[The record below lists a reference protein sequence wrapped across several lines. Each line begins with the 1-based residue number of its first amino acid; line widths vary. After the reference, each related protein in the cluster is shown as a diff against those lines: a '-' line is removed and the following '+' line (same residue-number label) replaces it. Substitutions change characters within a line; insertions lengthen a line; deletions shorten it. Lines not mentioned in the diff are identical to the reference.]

1 MVRPRAREGRSI
13 GRSTAETPR
22 WIELLRPLTHG
33 GYPEHMSSDSE
44 VNYDS
49 APVAETEL
57 DGIDYRI
64 DAGKQGTALCIS
76 SRASGTWDWTF
87 ESEARW
93 DGSSLRAR
101 SLERPVL
108 VKLSEA
114 LREAMQDV

>member
-1 MVRPRAREGRSI
+1 
-13 GRSTAETPR
+13 
-22 WIELLRPLTHG
+22 
-33 GYPEHMSSDSE
+33 MSSDSE

-49 APVAETEL
+49 APVAEAEL

-64 DAGKQGTALCIS
+64 DTGRQGTALCIS

-93 DGSSLRAR
+93 DGSALR
-101 SLERPVL
+101 SKVIERPVL

-114 LREAMQDV
+114 LRAAMVDI

>member
-1 MVRPRAREGRSI
+1 
-13 GRSTAETPR
+13 
-22 WIELLRPLTHG
+22 
-33 GYPEHMSSDSE
+33 MSSDSE

-49 APVAETEL
+49 APVAEAEL

-87 ESEARW
+87 ASEARW

>member
-1 MVRPRAREGRSI
+1 LRAG
-13 GRSTAETPR
+13 AE
-22 WIELLRPLTHG
+22 ED
-33 GYPEHMSSDSE
+33 YAEHMSSDSE

-49 APVAETEL
+49 APVAEAEL

-101 SLERPVL
+101 AIERPVL

-114 LREAMQDV
+114 LREAMADV

>member
-1 MVRPRAREGRSI
+1 
-13 GRSTAETPR
+13 
-22 WIELLRPLTHG
+22 
-33 GYPEHMSSDSE
+33 MSSDSE

-49 APVAETEL
+49 APVAEAEL

-64 DAGKQGTALCIS
+64 DTGRQGTALCIS

-93 DGSSLRAR
+93 DGSSLR
-101 SLERPVL
+101 SKVIERPVL

-114 LREAMQDV
+114 LRAAMVDI

>member
-1 MVRPRAREGRSI
+1 
-13 GRSTAETPR
+13 
-22 WIELLRPLTHG
+22 
-33 GYPEHMSSDSE
+33 MSSDSE

-49 APVAETEL
+49 APVAEAEL

-64 DAGKQGTALCIS
+64 DTGRQGTALCIS

-93 DGSSLRAR
+93 DGSSLR
-101 SLERPVL
+101 STVIERPVL

-114 LREAMQDV
+114 LRAAMVDI